1 MDDKKIRK
9 NEIFLHHAPLQ
20 KFTPI
25 SFVLYEKIFLNFLHK
40 LVLTENKIFL
50 TKLGDIH
57 VQGHFLLQKFTFLP
71 FNFNTSKYTLKK
83 IIRNK

>member
-9 NEIFLHHAPLQ
+9 NEIFLRHEPLQ

-25 SFVLYEKIFLNFLHK
+25 PVAFYEKIFLNFLHK
-40 LVLTENKIFL
+40 LILTENKIFL
-50 TKLGDIH
+50 TKLYIH
-57 VQGHFLLQKFTFLP
+57 IQGHFLLQKFTFLP
-71 FNFNTSKYTLKK
+71 FNFNTSKYTLKE